1 LVSIRI
7 SRADSRTDQWISM
20 VATALAAMALMPVAE
35 VDHFLR
41 QKGLNCSQS
50 AYSDKYTL
58 GLPWEGIKM
67 FRLLAVMG
75 IMTGWLLWPH
85 ANKQA

>member
-1 LVSIRI
+1 M
-7 SRADSRTDQWISM
+7 A
-20 VATALAAMALMPVAE
+20 ATAFAAMALMPVAE

-58 GLPWEGIKM
+58 GLPWEGIKIFSTTGCHGHYDGM
-67 FRLLAVMG
+67 AALAAREQ
-75 IMTGWLLWPH
+75 TGVTH
-85 ANKQA
+85 TYCIGR